1 MSSGH
6 LKRLVAPRSW
16 SIARKERTWTTKP
29 MPGKHSLEGAIP
41 ISTILRD
48 YLKVCDNNREARII
62 INDGAV
68 MIDQRIVRDPK
79 TAVGLM
85 DVVSIPLMKIHMRT
99 VLDKHGRIQFVP
111 IKTTEAKW
119 KLLRIEDKTTIRKG
133 KTQLNLHDGT
143 NILSEEKVKTGDV
156 IQVSLPDFKIKKIL
170 PLKKGAQ
177 ALITG
182 GAHVGSISK
191 ITGEK
196 VTRSTKPNLVMYKEF
211 QTIRPYSFVVGDKKA
226 IIALLSLIHI

>member
-48 YLKVCDNNREARII
+48 YLNVCDNNREAKII

-68 MIDQRIVRDPK
+68 MIDQRIVRKPK

-85 DVVSIPLMKIHMRT
+85 DVISIPLMKMHVRT
-99 VLDKHGRIQFVP
+99 MLDDHGRIRFVP
-111 IKTTEAKW
+111 IKATEAKW
-119 KLLRIEDKTTIRKG
+119 KLLRVEDKTTVKGG

-143 NILSEEKVKTGDV
+143 NFLSEEKVKTGDV
-156 IQVSLPDFKIKKIL
+156 VQVSLPGFKIKKIL
-170 PLKKGAQ
+170 EFKKGAKT
-177 ALITG
+177 LITG
-182 GAHVGSISK
+182 GAHVGSISEIK
-191 ITGEK
+191 GLE
-196 VTRSTKPNLVMYKEF
+196 VTRSTKPNLVIYKDF
-211 QTIRPYSFVVGDKKA
+211 QTIKSYSFVVGDKKA
-226 IIALLSLIHI
+226 MIALPEVKV

>member
-48 YLKVCDNNREARII
+48 YLNVCDNNREAKII

-68 MIDQRIVRDPK
+68 MIDQRVVRKPK

-85 DVVSIPLMKIHMRT
+85 DVISIPLMKMHMRT
-99 VLDKHGRIQFVP
+99 MLDDHGRIQFVP
-111 IKTTEAKW
+111 IKATEAKW
-119 KLLRIEDKTTIRKG
+119 KLLRIEGKTTVKGG

-156 IQVSLPDFKIKKIL
+156 IQVSLPSFKIKKVL
-170 PLKKGAQ
+170 EFKKGAQ
-177 ALITG
+177 TLITG

-191 ITGEK
+191 ITGLE
-196 VTRSTKPNLVMYKEF
+196 VTRSTKPNLVIYKDF
-211 QTIRPYSFVVGDKKA
+211 QTIKSYSFVVGDKKA
-226 IIALLSLIHI
+226 MIALPEVKV

>member
-29 MPGKHSLEGAIP
+29 MPGKHSLEGAVP

-48 YLKVCDNNREARII
+48 YLNVCDNNREAKII

-68 MIDQRIVRDPK
+68 MIDQRIVRKPK

-85 DVVSIPLMKIHMRT
+85 DVISIPLMKMHVRT
-99 VLDKHGRIQFVP
+99 MLDDHGRIRFVP
-111 IKTTEAKW
+111 IKATEAKW
-119 KLLRIEDKTTIRKG
+119 KLLRIEDKTTVKG
-133 KTQLNLHDGT
+133 GKAQLNLHDGT

-156 IQVSLPDFKIKKIL
+156 IQISLPDFKIKKIL
-170 PLKKGAQ
+170 EFKKGAKT
-177 ALITG
+177 LITG
-182 GAHVGSISK
+182 GAHVGTISEIK
-191 ITGEK
+191 ELE
-196 VTRSTKPNLVMYKEF
+196 VTRSTKPNLVIYKDF
-211 QTIRPYSFVVGDKKA
+211 RTIKSYAFVVGDKKA
-226 IIALLSLIHI
+226 MIALPEVKV

>member
-1 MSSGH
+1 MSSSH

-48 YLKVCDNNREARII
+48 YLNVCDNNREAKII

-68 MIDQRIVRDPK
+68 MIDQRVVRKPK

-85 DVVSIPLMKIHMRT
+85 DIISIPLMKMHMRT
-99 VLDKHGRIQFVP
+99 MLDDHGRIQFVP
-111 IKTTEAKW
+111 IKATEAKW
-119 KLLRIEDKTTIRKG
+119 KLLRIEGKTTVKG
-133 KTQLNLHDGT
+133 GETQLNLHDGT

-156 IQVSLPDFKIKKIL
+156 IQVSLPSFKIKKVL
-170 PLKKGAQ
+170 EFKKGAQ
-177 ALITG
+177 TLITG

-191 ITGEK
+191 ITGLE
-196 VTRSTKPNLVMYKEF
+196 VTRSTKPNLVIYKDF
-211 QTIRPYSFVVGDKKA
+211 QTIKSYSFVVGDKKA
-226 IIALLSLIHI
+226 MIALPEVKV

>member
-1 MSSGH
+1 MSSSH

-16 SIARKERTWTTKP
+16 NIARKENTWTTKP

-48 YLKVCDNNREARII
+48 YLKVCDNNREAKII
-62 INDGAV
+62 INDGSV
-68 MIDQRIVRDPK
+68 MIDQRIVREPK

-85 DVVSIPLMKIHMRT
+85 DIISIPLMKMHMRA
-99 VLDKHGRIQFVP
+99 VLDRHGKIQFVP
-111 IKTTEAKW
+111 VKSTEAKW
-119 KLLRIEDKTTIRKG
+119 KLLRIEDKTIIKGG

-170 PLKKGAQ
+170 ELKKGAQ
-177 ALITG
+177 VLITG
-182 GAHVGSISK
+182 GSHVGSISK
-191 ITGEK
+191 ITGLEI
-196 VTRSTKPNLVMYKEF
+196 TRSPKPNLVMYKDF
-211 QTIRPYSFVVGDKKA
+211 QTIKSYSFVVGDKKA
-226 IIALLSLIHI
+226 MVTLPEVKV

>member
-16 SIARKERTWTTKP
+16 IIARKERTWTTKP

-85 DVVSIPLMKIHMRT
+85 DVVSIPLMKIQMRT
-99 VLDKHGRIQFVP
+99 MLDKRGRIQFVP

-119 KLLRIEDKTTIRKG
+119 KLLRVEDKTTVRKG

-156 IQVSLPDFKIKKIL
+156 IQVSLPDFKIKKVL

-226 IIALLSLIHI
+226 IIALPEVKV

>member
-29 MPGKHSLEGAIP
+29 MPGKHSLKGAIP

-48 YLKVCDNNREARII
+48 YLNVCDNNREAKII

-68 MIDQRIVRDPK
+68 MIDQRIVRKPK

-85 DVVSIPLMKIHMRT
+85 DVISIPLMKMHVRT
-99 VLDKHGRIQFVP
+99 MLDDHGRIRFVP
-111 IKTTEAKW
+111 IKATEAKW
-119 KLLRIEDKTTIRKG
+119 KLLRVEDKTTVKGG

-143 NILSEEKVKTGDV
+143 NFLSEEKVKTGDV
-156 IQVSLPDFKIKKIL
+156 IQVSLPSFKIKKIL
-170 PLKKGAQ
+170 EFKKGAKT
-177 ALITG
+177 LITG
-182 GAHVGSISK
+182 GAHVGSISEIK
-191 ITGEK
+191 GLE
-196 VTRSTKPNLVMYKEF
+196 VTRSTKPNLVIYKDF
-211 QTIRPYSFVVGDKKA
+211 QTIKSYSFVVGDKKA
-226 IIALLSLIHI
+226 MIALPEVKV

>member
-48 YLKVCDNNREARII
+48 YLNVCDNNREAKII

-68 MIDQRIVRDPK
+68 MIDQRIVRKPK

-85 DVVSIPLMKIHMRT
+85 DIISIPLMKMHMRT
-99 VLDKHGRIQFVP
+99 MLDDHGRIQFVP
-111 IKTTEAKW
+111 IKAAEAEW
-119 KLLRIEDKTTIRKG
+119 KLLRIEGKTAVKGG

-170 PLKKGAQ
+170 EFKKGAQ

-191 ITGEK
+191 ITGLE
-196 VTRSTKPNLVMYKEF
+196 VTRSTKPNLVIYKDF
-211 QTIRPYSFVVGDKKA
+211 QTIKSYSFVVGDKKTM
-226 IIALLSLIHI
+226 IALPEVKV

>member
-48 YLKVCDNNREARII
+48 YLNVCDNNREAKII

-68 MIDQRIVRDPK
+68 MIDQRIVRKPK

-85 DVVSIPLMKIHMRT
+85 DVISIPLMKMHVRT
-99 VLDKHGRIQFVP
+99 MLDDHGRIRFVP
-111 IKTTEAKW
+111 IKATEAKW
-119 KLLRIEDKTTIRKG
+119 KLLRIEDKTTVKG
-133 KTQLNLHDGT
+133 GKAQLNLHDGT

-156 IQVSLPDFKIKKIL
+156 IQVSLPSFKIKKIL
-170 PLKKGAQ
+170 EFKKGAKT
-177 ALITG
+177 LITG
-182 GAHVGSISK
+182 GAHVGTISEIK
-191 ITGEK
+191 GLE
-196 VTRSTKPNLVMYKEF
+196 VTRSTKPNLVIYKDF
-211 QTIRPYSFVVGDKKA
+211 QTIKPYSFVVGDKKA
-226 IIALLSLIHI
+226 MIALPEVKV

>member
-1 MSSGH
+1 MSSSH

-16 SIARKERTWTTKP
+16 NIARKENTWTTKP

-48 YLKVCDNNREARII
+48 YLKVCDNNREAKII
-62 INDGAV
+62 INDGSV
-68 MIDQRIVRDPK
+68 MIDQRIVREPK

-85 DVVSIPLMKIHMRT
+85 DIISIPLMKMHMRG
-99 VLDKHGRIQFVP
+99 VLDRHGKIQFVP
-111 IKTTEAKW
+111 VKSTEAKW
-119 KLLRIEDKTTIRKG
+119 KLLRIEDKTIIKGG

-170 PLKKGAQ
+170 ELKKGAQ
-177 ALITG
+177 VLITG
-182 GAHVGSISK
+182 GSHVGSISK
-191 ITGEK
+191 ITGLEI
-196 VTRSTKPNLVMYKEF
+196 TRSPKPNLVMYKDF
-211 QTIRPYSFVVGDKKA
+211 QTIKSYSFVVGDKKA
-226 IIALLSLIHI
+226 IVTLPEVKV

>member
-48 YLKVCDNNREARII
+48 YLNVCDNNREAKII

-68 MIDQRIVRDPK
+68 MIDQRIVRKPK

-85 DVVSIPLMKIHMRT
+85 DIISIPLMKMHMRT
-99 VLDKHGRIQFVP
+99 LLDDHGRIRFVP
-111 IKTTEAKW
+111 IKATEAKW
-119 KLLRIEDKTTIRKG
+119 KLLRVEDKTTVKGG

-143 NILSEEKVKTGDV
+143 NILSEEKIKTGDV
-156 IQVSLPDFKIKKIL
+156 IQVSLPNFKIKKVL
-170 PLKKGAQ
+170 EFKKGAQ
-177 ALITG
+177 TLITG
-182 GAHVGSISK
+182 GAHVGSIVK
-191 ITGEK
+191 ITGLEA
-196 VTRSTKPNLVMYKEF
+196 TRSTKPNLVMYKDF
-211 QTIRPYSFVVGDKKA
+211 QTIKPYSFVVGDKKA
-226 IIALLSLIHI
+226 MIALPEVKV

>member
-48 YLKVCDNNREARII
+48 YLNVCDNNREAKII

-68 MIDQRIVRDPK
+68 MIDQRIVRKPK

-85 DVVSIPLMKIHMRT
+85 DVISIPLMKMHVRT
-99 VLDKHGRIQFVP
+99 MLDNHGRIRFVP
-111 IKTTEAKW
+111 IKATEAKW
-119 KLLRIEDKTTIRKG
+119 KLLRIDDKTTIKGG

-156 IQVSLPDFKIKKIL
+156 ILVSLPGFKIKEIL
-170 PLKKGAQ
+170 ELKKGAKT
-177 ALITG
+177 LITG
-182 GAHVGSISK
+182 GAHVGSISEIK
-191 ITGEK
+191 GLE
-196 VTRSTKPNLVMYKEF
+196 VTRSTKPNLVIYKDF
-211 QTIRPYSFVVGDKKA
+211 QTIKPYSFVVGNKKA
-226 IIALLSLIHI
+226 MIALPEVKV

>member
-48 YLKVCDNNREARII
+48 YLNVCDNNREAKII

-68 MIDQRIVRDPK
+68 MIDQRVVRKPK

-85 DVVSIPLMKIHMRT
+85 DIISIPLMKMHMRT
-99 VLDKHGRIQFVP
+99 MLDDHGRIQFVP
-111 IKTTEAKW
+111 IKATEAKW
-119 KLLRIEDKTTIRKG
+119 KLLRIEGKTTVKGG

-156 IQVSLPDFKIKKIL
+156 IQVSLPDFKIKKVL
-170 PLKKGAQ
+170 EFKKGAQ
-177 ALITG
+177 TLITG
-182 GAHVGSISK
+182 GAHVGFISK
-191 ITGEK
+191 IIGLEI
-196 VTRSTKPNLVMYKEF
+196 TRSTKPNLVIYKDF
-211 QTIRPYSFVVGDKKA
+211 QTIKSYSFVVGDKKA
-226 IIALLSLIHI
+226 MIALPEVKV

>member
-48 YLKVCDNNREARII
+48 YLNVCDNNREAKII

-68 MIDQRIVRDPK
+68 MIDQRVVRKPK

-85 DVVSIPLMKIHMRT
+85 DIISIPLMKMHMRT
-99 VLDKHGRIQFVP
+99 MLDDHGRIQFVP
-111 IKTTEAKW
+111 IKATEAKW
-119 KLLRIEDKTTIRKG
+119 KLLRIEGKTTVKGG

-143 NILSEEKVKTGDV
+143 NILSEEKVKAGDV
-156 IQVSLPDFKIKKIL
+156 IQVSLPSFKIKKVL
-170 PLKKGAQ
+170 EFKKGAQ
-177 ALITG
+177 TLITG

-191 ITGEK
+191 ITGLE
-196 VTRSTKPNLVMYKEF
+196 VTRSTKPNLVIYKDF
-211 QTIRPYSFVVGDKKA
+211 QTIKSYSFVVGDKKA
-226 IIALLSLIHI
+226 MIALPEVKI

>member
-48 YLKVCDNNREARII
+48 YLNVCDNNREAKII

-68 MIDQRIVRDPK
+68 MIDQRVVRKPK
-79 TAVGLM
+79 TPVGLM
-85 DVVSIPLMKIHMRT
+85 DIISIPLMKIHMRT
-99 VLDKHGRIQFVP
+99 MLDDHGRIQFVP
-111 IKTTEAKW
+111 IKATEAKW
-119 KLLRIEDKTTIRKG
+119 KLLRIEGKTTVKGG

-156 IQVSLPDFKIKKIL
+156 IQVSLPGFKIKKVL
-170 PLKKGAQ
+170 EFKKGAQ
-177 ALITG
+177 TLITG
-182 GAHVGSISK
+182 GAHVGTISK
-191 ITGEK
+191 ITGLE
-196 VTRSTKPNLVMYKEF
+196 VTRSTKPNLVIYKDF
-211 QTIRPYSFVVGDKKA
+211 QTIKPYSFVIGDKKA
-226 IIALLSLIHI
+226 MIALPEVKV

>member
-1 MSSGH
+1 MSSSH

-48 YLKVCDNNREARII
+48 YLNVCDNNREAKII

-68 MIDQRIVRDPK
+68 MIDQRVVRKPK

-85 DVVSIPLMKIHMRT
+85 DIISIPLMKMHMRT
-99 VLDKHGRIQFVP
+99 MLDDHGRIQFVP
-111 IKTTEAKW
+111 IKATEAKW
-119 KLLRIEDKTTIRKG
+119 KLLRIEGKTTVKRG

-156 IQVSLPDFKIKKIL
+156 IQVSLPSFKIKKVL
-170 PLKKGAQ
+170 EFKKGAQ
-177 ALITG
+177 TLITG

-191 ITGEK
+191 ITGLE
-196 VTRSTKPNLVMYKEF
+196 VTRSTKPNLVIYKDF
-211 QTIRPYSFVVGDKKA
+211 QTIKSYSFVVGDKKA
-226 IIALLSLIHI
+226 MIALPEVKV

>member
-48 YLKVCDNNREARII
+48 YLNVCDNNREAKII

-68 MIDQRIVRDPK
+68 MIDQRVVRKPK
-79 TAVGLM
+79 TPVGLM
-85 DVVSIPLMKIHMRT
+85 DIISIPLMKIHMRT
-99 VLDKHGRIQFVP
+99 MLDDHGRIQFVP
-111 IKTTEAKW
+111 IKATEAKW
-119 KLLRIEDKTTIRKG
+119 KLLRIEGKTTIKGG

-156 IQVSLPDFKIKKIL
+156 IQVSLPGFKIKKVL
-170 PLKKGAQ
+170 EFKKGAQ
-177 ALITG
+177 TLITG

-191 ITGEK
+191 ITGLE
-196 VTRSTKPNLVMYKEF
+196 VTRSTKPNLVIYKDF
-211 QTIRPYSFVVGDKKA
+211 QTIKSYSFVVGDKKA
-226 IIALLSLIHI
+226 MIALPEVKV

>member
-48 YLKVCDNNREARII
+48 YLNVCDNNREAKII

-68 MIDQRIVRDPK
+68 MIDQRIVRKPK

-85 DVVSIPLMKIHMRT
+85 DVISIPLMKMHVRT
-99 VLDKHGRIQFVP
+99 MLDNHGRIRFVP
-111 IKTTEAKW
+111 IKATEAKW
-119 KLLRIEDKTTIRKG
+119 KLLRIDDKTTIKGG

-156 IQVSLPDFKIKKIL
+156 ILVSLPGFRIKEIL
-170 PLKKGAQ
+170 ELKKGAKT
-177 ALITG
+177 LITG
-182 GAHVGSISK
+182 GAHVGLISEIK
-191 ITGEK
+191 GLE
-196 VTRSTKPNLVMYKEF
+196 VTRSTKPNLVIYKDF
-211 QTIRPYSFVVGDKKA
+211 QTIKPYSFVVGDKKTM
-226 IIALLSLIHI
+226 IALPEVKV

>member
-48 YLKVCDNNREARII
+48 YLNVCDNNREAKII
-62 INDGAV
+62 LNDGAV
-68 MIDQRIVRDPK
+68 MIDQRIVRKPK
-79 TAVGLM
+79 TPVGLM
-85 DVVSIPLMKIHMRT
+85 DIISIPLMKMHMRAM
-99 VLDKHGRIQFVP
+99 LDDHARIQFVP
-111 IKTTEAKW
+111 IKATEAKW
-119 KLLRIEDKTTIRKG
+119 KLLRVEGKTTVKGG

-143 NILSEEKVKTGDV
+143 NILSEEKIKTGDV
-156 IQVSLPDFKIKKIL
+156 IQVSLPGFKIKKIL
-170 PLKKGAQ
+170 EFKKGAQ
-177 ALITG
+177 TLITG

-191 ITGEK
+191 ITEIE
-196 VTRSTKPNLVMYKEF
+196 VTRSTKPNLVMYQDF
-211 QTIRPYSFVVGDKKA
+211 QTIKSYSFVVGDKKA
-226 IIALLSLIHI
+226 IIALPEVKV

>member
-48 YLKVCDNNREARII
+48 YLNVCDNNREAKII

-68 MIDQRIVRDPK
+68 MIDQRVVRKPK
-79 TAVGLM
+79 TPVGLM
-85 DVVSIPLMKIHMRT
+85 DIISIPLMKIHMRT
-99 VLDKHGRIQFVP
+99 MLDDHGRIQFVP
-111 IKTTEAKW
+111 IKATEAKW
-119 KLLRIEDKTTIRKG
+119 KLLRIEGKTTVKGG

-143 NILSEEKVKTGDV
+143 NVLSEEKVKTGDV
-156 IQVSLPDFKIKKIL
+156 IQVSLPGFKIKKVL
-170 PLKKGAQ
+170 EFKKGAQ
-177 ALITG
+177 TLITG
-182 GAHVGSISK
+182 GAHVGTISK
-191 ITGEK
+191 ITGLE
-196 VTRSTKPNLVMYKEF
+196 VTRSTKPNLVIYKDF
-211 QTIRPYSFVVGDKKA
+211 QTIKPYSFVIGDKKA
-226 IIALLSLIHI
+226 MIALPEVKI